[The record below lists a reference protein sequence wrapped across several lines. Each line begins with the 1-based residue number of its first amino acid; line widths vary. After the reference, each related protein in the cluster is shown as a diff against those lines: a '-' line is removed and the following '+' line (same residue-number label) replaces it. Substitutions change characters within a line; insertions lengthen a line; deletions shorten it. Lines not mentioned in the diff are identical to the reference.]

1 MKDISL
7 HILDL
12 AQNSIAAGATLVR
25 ITIEDIPHEGLLR
38 VEICDNGSGMDEE
51 QVKKVSDPF
60 YTTRTT
66 RKVGLGIPLFKAS
79 VEATNGQFE
88 ISSQKG
94 SGTSIRAVFNSS
106 HIDCLPVGSME
117 DTMTVLIFCNPSVD
131 FIYTHVYSDRQF
143 SLSTEEI
150 RQHLGDFDIAHP
162 DVIAWIKEYISQ
174 GLEEIY
180 GGVSK

>member
-12 AQNSIAAGATLVR
+12 VQNSIAAGATLIK
-25 ITIEDIPHEGLLR
+25 ITIQDIPQDGLII
-38 VEICDNGSGMDEE
+38 VEICDNGSGMDKE
-51 QVKKVSDPF
+51 QVKQVSDPF

-79 VEATNGQFE
+79 AEATGGQFE

-94 SGTSIRAVFNSS
+94 SGTTIRAVFHSS
-106 HIDCLPVGSME
+106 HIDCLPIGSME
-117 DTMTVLIFCNPSVD
+117 DTMAVLIFCNPNVD
-131 FIYTHVYSDRQF
+131 FIYTHEYSDSQF
-143 SLSTEEI
+143 LLSTEEI
-150 RQHLGDFDIAHP
+150 RQYLGNLDIFHP